1 MPSSGSPA
9 SMLTARPG
17 RGMLTGKYNT
27 GVCVT
32 YLTLK
37 SGAICGNIFA
47 SPSAQ
52 QVKRGIEYVDNEQG

>member
-1 MPSSGSPA
+1 
-9 SMLTARPG
+9 MLTARPG